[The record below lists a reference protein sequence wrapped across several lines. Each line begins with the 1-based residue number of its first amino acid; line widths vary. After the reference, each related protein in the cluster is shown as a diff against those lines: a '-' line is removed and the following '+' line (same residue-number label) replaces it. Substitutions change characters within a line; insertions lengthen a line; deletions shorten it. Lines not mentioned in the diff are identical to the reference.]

1 MNRLLLTLLL
11 SGCATAP
18 AASLTHDTQQAARV
32 EFAAALS
39 QIDGTAREQLTA
51 VKEQTSLLADIKT
64 ELQKLTQQEASGDD
78 PTEPENGKAVI
89 PESAGE
95 TGTTAKESDESGSPV
110 LFISYAP
117 PTFVCPPCE
126 RLKAD
131 IAAGKFSD
139 FDTKEAT
146 DWTPP
151 KGYPAIRWQEDGKY
165 KSITGYDANTLPFL
179 KARLLG
185 QRSLVASQEILWN
198 PEPVRQIAVQ
208 RMSGP
213 TWTWPGDLAT
223 HLSTTHGVDV
233 SGMLFSDLKATHDN
247 LHNSQRGYATA
258 IPTRRVQYVR
268 RSGSY
273 CPGGNCP

>member
-1 MNRLLLTLLL
+1 MNRLLITLCLA
-11 SGCATAP
+11 GCTTLP
-18 AASLTHDTQQAARV
+18 AASLTPDTQQAARV

-51 VKEQTSLLADIKT
+51 VKEQTSLLADIKA
-64 ELQKLTQQEASGDD
+64 ELQRINTDETGDVPTD
-78 PTEPENGKAVI
+78 PKNGKAVI

-95 TGTTAKESDESGSPV
+95 TGTTAKDSNEAGSPV

-139 FDTKEAT
+139 FTTEVAT

-151 KGYPAIRWQEDGKY
+151 RGYPAIRWQEDGKY

-185 QRSLVASQEILWN
+185 QKNLVASQEILWT
-198 PEPVRQIAVQ
+198 PEPVRQIVVQ

-213 TWTWPGDLAT
+213 TWTWPGDLAS

-233 SGMLFSDLKATHDN
+233 SGMSFSDLRATHDN
-247 LHNSQRGYATA
+247 LHNGQRGYQAA
-258 IPTRRVQYVR
+258 MPTRRVQYVR
-268 RSGSY
+268 RSVSY